1 MIHQLNIYG
10 EDKVQI
16 AVKRLKAF
24 EPPEGY
30 YLCFSGGKDSSV
42 IKALADMAGVKYDAH
57 YNNTG
62 IDPPEAVRFIKRHH
76 PDVKFETP
84 KDADGNRITMW
95 SLIPKKKMPPT
106 RIVRYCCSE
115 LKETGGQGR
124 FVITGVRWAE
134 SARRK
139 NKRHLA
145 EEQSGTK
152 QTMSTDNI
160 DDAPMFKFCY
170 ANRKKILNPIIDW
183 SDAEV
188 WQFIKEYNI
197 PYCELYDKGFKRI
210 GCIGC
215 PMSSR
220 RSSELERYPRYKQ
233 LYLEAFSQMLEERKK
248 AGLKMV
254 WQTPEEVMDWW
265 LHGSDKNEGSQIKLE
280 EMEK

>member
-30 YLCFSGGKDSSV
+30 YLCFSGGKDSNV

-95 SLIPKKKMPPT
+95 SLIPK
-106 RIVRYCCSE
+106 
-115 LKETGGQGR
+115 
-124 FVITGVRWAE
+124 
-134 SARRK
+134 
-139 NKRHLA
+139 
-145 EEQSGTK
+145 
-152 QTMSTDNI
+152 
-160 DDAPMFKFCY
+160 
-170 ANRKKILNPIIDW
+170 
-183 SDAEV
+183 
-188 WQFIKEYNI
+188 
-197 PYCELYDKGFKRI
+197 
-210 GCIGC
+210 
-215 PMSSR
+215 
-220 RSSELERYPRYKQ
+220 SELETYPRYKA
-233 LYLEAFSQMLEERKK
+233 LYLKAFEEMLKTRQEK
-248 AGLKMV
+248 GLKTE
-254 WQTPEEVMDWW
+254 WQTADDVMEWW

-280 EMEK
+280 VEK